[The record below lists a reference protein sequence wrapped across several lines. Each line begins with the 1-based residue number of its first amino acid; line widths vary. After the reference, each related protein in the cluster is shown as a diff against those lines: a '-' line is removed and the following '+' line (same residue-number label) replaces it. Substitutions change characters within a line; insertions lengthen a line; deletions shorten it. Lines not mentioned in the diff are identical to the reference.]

1 MRRKYLDDIGATDRP
16 DLWDDCNEH
25 KEQRKLYGF
34 DGRELF
40 DMQHSFYLWLYERL
54 KMWTEIDPYIDQSLH
69 EFLYNGKVY
78 NQKELIQMMLYRLD
92 FYLSKDYSRS
102 NKENFE
108 YVSEVGDMWSI
119 VMPTMWM

>member
-25 KEQRKLYGF
+25 KERRKLYGF

-78 NQKELIQMMLYRLD
+78 NQKELIQMMLERLE